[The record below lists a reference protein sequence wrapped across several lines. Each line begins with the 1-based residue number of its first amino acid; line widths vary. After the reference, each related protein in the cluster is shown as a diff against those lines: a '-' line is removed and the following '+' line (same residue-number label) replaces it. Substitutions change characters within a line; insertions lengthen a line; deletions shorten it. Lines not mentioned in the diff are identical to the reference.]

1 MPRDNYL
8 DFCRGFG
15 AINIII
21 IHTAFWSGGSYV
33 PTIIQSLTLLLD
45 VPFFFF
51 LAGWG
56 RTYSPSFNKTIKSL
70 LDIYKKF
77 VFFISLYFIALWL
90 WRGSIA
96 TGGLYNFLSYLSFV
110 NKEDTVFMVIMGS
123 IWFLPVFF
131 AVVPLCMLAIYGINK
146 CSGEEQREKG
156 INTFLIILLVLF
168 VWAQMGQ
175 QYLFFSREMLFYG
188 FLFVLGYWSFDKEIQ
203 KKRVF
208 VSLLTLFTV
217 GSWILAHMLG
227 EYIWNVQS
235 LKFPPHILYL
245 MLSMIAVTFTMYY
258 KNKFIPSEKNIFVWV
273 GKNAIWYYFAQ
284 GVSSSL
290 LFYAVNHFEC
300 FWLIKYIIC
309 IMINILLTTVIVCFL
324 KRLYKLFVK
333 MTGIIKWSKTG
344 RFKQS

>member
-1 MPRDNYL
+1 MSFLSIYRIHLERSEKSENKMPRDNYL
-8 DFCRGFG
+8 DFCRGFA

-56 RTYSPSFNKTIKSL
+56 RTYSPSLNKTIKSL

-146 CSGEEQREKG
+146 CSDEEQREKG

-217 GSWILAHMLG
+217 GSWILAHVLG
-227 EYIWNVQS
+227 EYI
-235 LKFPPHILYL
+235 
-245 MLSMIAVTFTMYY
+245 
-258 KNKFIPSEKNIFVWV
+258 
-273 GKNAIWYYFAQ
+273 
-284 GVSSSL
+284 
-290 LFYAVNHFEC
+290 
-300 FWLIKYIIC
+300 
-309 IMINILLTTVIVCFL
+309 
-324 KRLYKLFVK
+324 
-333 MTGIIKWSKTG
+333 
-344 RFKQS
+344 